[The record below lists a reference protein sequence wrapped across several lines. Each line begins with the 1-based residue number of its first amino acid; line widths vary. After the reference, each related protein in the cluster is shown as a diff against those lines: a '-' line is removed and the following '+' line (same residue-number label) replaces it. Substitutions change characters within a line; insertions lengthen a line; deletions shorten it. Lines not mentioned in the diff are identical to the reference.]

1 MRKGKTPF
9 TLQADAEFIYF
20 KTLLFIMS
28 VFVLVLCIV
37 LTFKLAE
44 DMFVNPPPL
53 LFMGERTFGM
63 STNYFQIEYM
73 ELSYTKGSW
82 V

>member
-1 MRKGKTPF
+1 MPL
-9 TLQADAEFIYF
+9 TLQPDAQFIYF

-53 LFMGERTFGM
+53 LLMGERSFGI
-63 STNYFQIEYM
+63 STNCNTLF
-73 ELSYTKGSW
+73 LLKR
-82 V
+82 